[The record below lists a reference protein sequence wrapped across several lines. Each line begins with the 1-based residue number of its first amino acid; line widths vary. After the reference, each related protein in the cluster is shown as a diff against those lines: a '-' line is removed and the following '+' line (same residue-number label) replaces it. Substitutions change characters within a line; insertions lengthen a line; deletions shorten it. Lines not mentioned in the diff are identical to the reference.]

1 MHRYKNRIVAFLIR
15 THLQAKIN
23 TKEYQIN
30 TTYQMISFDV
40 KNLST
45 NVPSSETVALRE
57 VYDEN
62 KKYEDTKINFEKN
75 YYIFVRIMVEFT
87 LNVT

>member
-1 MHRYKNRIVAFLIR
+1 
-15 THLQAKIN
+15 
-23 TKEYQIN
+23 
-30 TTYQMISFDV
+30 MISFDV